1 MFAALASALLAATS
15 VPLDSARHD
24 APLPAAVAARPA
36 LYAIG
41 DSDTTIYVFGT
52 FHVLDSDIR
61 WFDGPVEQA
70 FGEAGELVVETIPPD
85 GVIAR
90 SPTVPAPVA
99 TVTPAASFLNTTQ
112 MAIKAGQAQGMRL
125 DDGADMVLLRTAA
138 AEGKAVEQLE
148 TIQSQLAMF
157 SRIPAE
163 KAAIAQS
170 ASTSAALRAPSGLPE
185 TLAVLQQA
193 WTNGEP
199 GIFAA
204 MLGQMRQSS
213 PEAYRI
219 MFTERNER
227 WSYWVAARMRTPGT
241 TFVAVGAG
249 HLVGPDSLLVRLAQR
264 GFASRRVR

>member
-1 MFAALASALLAATS
+1 M
-15 VPLDSARHD
+15 HD
-24 APLPAAVAARPA
+24 TPLPTAPAARPA
-36 LYAIG
+36 LYSIR

-61 WFDGPVEQA
+61 WFGGPVEQA
-70 FGEAGELVVETIPPD
+70 FGEAGELVVETLPPD
-85 GVIAR
+85 GAVAR
-90 SPTVPAPVA
+90 TPVVPAPVA
-99 TVTPAASFLNTTQ
+99 SVIPSASFLSTTQ
-112 MAIKAGQAQGMRL
+112 LAVKAGQEQGMRL

-157 SRIPAE
+157 SRIPTEAP
-163 KAAIAQS
+163 ARAQPPS
-170 ASTSAALRAPSGLPE
+170 PSAAPRAPSGLPE

-193 WTNGEP
+193 WTIGEY

-204 MLGQMRQSS
+204 MLGQMRHSS

-227 WSYWVAARMRTPGT
+227 WAYWVAARMRSPGT
-241 TFVAVGAG
+241 VFVAVGAG

-264 GFASRRVR
+264 GFNSRRVR